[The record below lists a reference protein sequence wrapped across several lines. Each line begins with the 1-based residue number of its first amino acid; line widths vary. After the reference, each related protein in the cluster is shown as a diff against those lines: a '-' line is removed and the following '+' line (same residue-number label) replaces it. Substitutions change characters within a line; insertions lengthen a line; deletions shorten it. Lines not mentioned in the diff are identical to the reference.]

1 MMRVV
6 NGKAYVVVSRT
17 VYIDMERNYATVTL
31 CYYVLY
37 NSMYNSIVSLCM
49 SVGSASVSNI
59 LSVSFFYFVVF
70 SLKPRSHHTH

>member
-37 NSMYNSIVSLCM
+37 NCNACLLAVLQYRT
-49 SVGSASVSNI
+49 
-59 LSVSFFYFVVF
+59 F
-70 SLKPRSHHTH
+70 

>member
-6 NGKAYVVVSRT
+6 NGKAYAVVSRT

-37 NSMYNSIVSLCM
+37 NCNVSLCM

-59 LSVSFFYFVVF
+59 LSVSFFFILSF
-70 SLKPRSHHTH
+70 LA

>member
-17 VYIDMERNYATVTL
+17 VYIDMERNYAIVTL

-37 NSMYNSIVSLCM
+37 NCNVSLCM